1 VAARASADKTGDVAD
16 ERDPAQPELRVSD
29 RERDLVVDQ
38 LHRHVTDGS
47 LTLDEFTERV
57 GAALEARTRGELEAV
72 TFDLAPVPMTATRR
86 ARARRWVVAV
96 MSGSQA
102 KGRWRVGGSVTAVAV
117 MGGCE
122 LDFRKAEI
130 DAPEVH
136 VTAVAVMGGID
147 IIVPEGIA
155 VELSGLPVMGGKQ
168 LKLADVPFLPG
179 SPVISVRAFPIMGGV
194 MVRSKPEPGTPRRQ
208 RKEKLS
214 AKPAKPELRQADEP
228 AVAAEA
234 AGTDDGLPIFPD
246 GTVTI
251 MFSDIVGYSAMTE
264 RLGDLAAHE
273 VLRAH
278 NAILREEVA
287 NGGGHEV
294 KSQGDGFMVAFSSAT
309 RGLRCAVAIQKAF
322 EKYSLEHPEE
332 PIVVHIGLH
341 TGEPVRDGS
350 DLLGRS
356 VITASRL
363 SGAAEPGEVLV
374 SSLLHELASSTGEF
388 RFGPPRQAELK
399 GMSTPLTVYPL
410 DWQA

>member
-1 VAARASADKTGDVAD
+1 MAD
-16 ERDPAQPELRVSD
+16 ERDPAPPELRVSD
-29 RERDLVVDQ
+29 RDRDLVVDQ
-38 LHRHVTDGS
+38 LHRHVIDGS

-57 GAALEARTRGELEAV
+57 GSALEARTRGELEAV
-72 TFDLAPVPMTATRR
+72 TFDLAPAPMAATRS

-136 VTAVAVMGGID
+136 VTALAVMGGID

-155 VELSGLPVMGGKQ
+155 VELTGLPVMGGKQ

-194 MVRSKPEPGTPRRQ
+194 MVRSKPEPGTSRRQ
-208 RKEKLS
+208 GKKKLP
-214 AKPAKPELRQADEP
+214 AKSEKPELRQADEP
-228 AVAAEA
+228 AAAAEA
-234 AGTDDGLPIFPD
+234 AGAAGGLPIFPD

-363 SGAAEPGEVLV
+363 SSAAEPGEILV
-374 SSLLHELASSTGEF
+374 SSLLHELAESTGEF
-388 RFGPPRQAELK
+388 RFGAPRQAELK
-399 GMSTPLTVYPL
+399 GMSSPLTVYPL

>member
-1 VAARASADKTGDVAD
+1 MVAAIALADKTDTVAD
-16 ERDPAQPELRVSD
+16 EQEPASPELRVSD
-29 RERDLVVDQ
+29 RDRDLVVDQ

-72 TFDLAPVPMTATRR
+72 TFDLAPTPMASTRR
-86 ARARRWVVAV
+86 AQARRWVVAV

-102 KGRWRVGGSVTAVAV
+102 KGRWRVGSSVTAVAV

-122 LDFRKAEI
+122 LDFRRAEI

-155 VELSGLPVMGGKQ
+155 VELSGLPVMGGKE

-179 SPVISVRAFPIMGGV
+179 SPLISVRAFPVMGGV
-194 MVRSKPEPGTPRRQ
+194 RVRSKPDH
-208 RKEKLS
+208 
-214 AKPAKPELRQADEP
+214 AKPRTERRDKLPARSKKPKLGRADEQAAP
-228 AVAAEA
+228 ATGE
-234 AGTDDGLPIFPD
+234 LPAFPD

-287 NGGGHEV
+287 NCGGHEV

-341 TGEPVRDGS
+341 TGEPVRDGA

-363 SGAAEPGEVLV
+363 SSAAGPREILV
-374 SSLLHELASSTGEF
+374 SSLLHELAESTGEF
-388 RFGPPRQAELK
+388 RFGTPRQAELK
-399 GMSTPLTVYPL
+399 GMSIPLTVYPL